1 MQPRTRSPRLEGVT
15 PAEELAF
22 TQFVRDRGDD
32 LQRYARWLIPDAA
45 ESEDA
50 LQVALLRLARRWSSE
65 IRSPEA
71 YVRVT
76 LRNVTTDRARRRHLV
91 PVPTLDAGRAPRDSP
106 DHADALAAQTD
117 LDEIL
122 ATLPPRQRVTV
133 VMRVLEGLTEAETA
147 AALDCSPGTV
157 KSNLA
162 RGLQRAREAH
172 AARNVSQEGTSR

>member
-1 MQPRTRSPRLEGVT
+1 MT
-15 PAEELAF
+15 PADELAF

-50 LQVALLRLARRWSSE
+50 LQLALLRLARRWSSAVS
-65 IRSPEA
+65 SPEA

-76 LRNVTTDRARRRHLV
+76 LRNLTTDRARRRHLV
-91 PVPTLDAGRAPRDSP
+91 PVPTLDKRQVAGESP
-106 DHADALAAQTD
+106 DHADALAAQFE

-133 VMRVLEGLTEAETA
+133 VLRVLEGLTEAETA
-147 AALDCSPGTV
+147 VALDCAPGTV

-162 RGLQRAREAH
+162 RGLRRAREVLG
-172 AARNVSQEGTSR
+172 ARNVSPEGTSR